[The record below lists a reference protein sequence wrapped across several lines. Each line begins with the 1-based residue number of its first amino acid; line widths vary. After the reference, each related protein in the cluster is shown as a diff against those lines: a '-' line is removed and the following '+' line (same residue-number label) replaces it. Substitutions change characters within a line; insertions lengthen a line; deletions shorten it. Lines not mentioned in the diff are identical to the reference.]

1 MTGGG
6 SRFQTGAAL
15 LLALPMAACGE
26 PVPGGTWTVSAAA
39 LRVSAA
45 SVRVDP
51 STATVPWRVEVA
63 ADGARTMSFGHVGRH
78 GLRPDTVV
86 YAQSAGNSKSGS
98 GEAAALRWSCNVHDR
113 EYDTVRDGRYLR
125 SAYQVDCQG
134 VDRHRVDWQFE
145 RSSWRDYQN
154 YTHPFVGGWVSD
166 VTNAQTVY
174 ADCGPGGTYDYRL
187 GYNSVVVYQGKD
199 EGKSPTAYSNKAR
212 STCGTGVS

>member
-1 MTGGG
+1 
-6 SRFQTGAAL
+6 
-15 LLALPMAACGE
+15 
-26 PVPGGTWTVSAAA
+26 
-39 LRVSAA
+39 
-45 SVRVDP
+45 
-51 STATVPWRVEVA
+51 
-63 ADGARTMSFGHVGRH
+63 MSFGHVGRH

-145 RSSWRDYQN
+145 RSSWRGYQN
-154 YTHPFVGGWVSD
+154 YTHPLVGGWVSD

>member
-1 MTGGG
+1 MTGAR
-6 SRFQTGAAL
+6 SRFRTGTAM
-15 LLALPMAACGE
+15 LLAVPIAACGAPAPGSTAPAR
-26 PVPGGTWTVSAAA
+26 PV
-39 LRVSAA
+39 RVSAA

-63 ADGARTMSFGHVGRH
+63 ADGARTMSFGDVGRQ
-78 GLRPDTVV
+78 GLRPGTVL
-86 YAQSAGNSKSGS
+86 YAQGAGNSSQSGS
-98 GEAAALRWSCNVHDR
+98 GEAAAVGWSCNVHDR

-145 RSSWRDYQN
+145 RSSWRGYQN

-174 ADCGPGGTYDYRL
+174 VACGPGGTYDYRL

-199 EGKSPTAYSNKAR
+199 EGKSPTAYSNKTR